1 MIGPVIAR
9 FMRAFEAHNA
19 INVKTVKIYFQ
30 TSPGVPGKD
39 KRGIEGLDYQVM
51 CEGIPIQG
59 DKTDKNGLAKVRIA
73 PGVTTTLRILGSEY
87 EVSLLGGLHPIEQM
101 RGVQQRLTMLGYK
114 TGPLHVDGRLA
125 KTYNNPDIV
134 TERTMLE
141 FQADHGLFPDA
152 MFGTKSEKV
161 LKKIMKDSKAE

>member
-9 FMRAFEAHNA
+9 LLRVAKAHNS

-59 DKTDKNGLAKVRIA
+59 DKTDKNGMAKVRVA
-73 PGVTTTLRILGSEY
+73 PGVRTILKILGSEY
-87 EVSLLGGLHPIEQM
+87 EVSLIGGFRPIEQM
-101 RGVQQRLTMLGYK
+101 RGVQQRQAILGYK
-114 TGPLHVDGRLA
+114 IGLLHGDNRRA
-125 KTYNNPDIV
+125 NTYNNPNEDA
-134 TERTMLE
+134 ERAILN
-141 FQADHGLFPDA
+141 FQADNDLFPDA
-152 MFGTKSEKV
+152 MFGPKSEKA
-161 LKKIMKDSKAE
+161 LKKVMKNSKAE